1 MKLPSPLRLSGL
13 FAQPGKARIFFIIDI
28 AASDLQHAN
37 ELLNMPHQQSVC
49 SCDWPFSYSSVCLT
63 VWLSD
68 YLTAYLP
75 ASSTGHHLCEAFAGS
90 VGYQQGH
97 TSQSVI
103 ASRVAPISATRSE
116 TSSSTYSTI
125 VRVCNCGCAC
135 ACPYVCTCM
144 HVCVCCHTLCLCA
157 YKSVQQALVKKGVN
171 NKYW

>member
-63 VWLSD
+63 IWLSV

-75 ASSTGHHLCEAFAGS
+75 TSSTGHHLCEAFTGS

-97 TSQSVI
+97 SSQSVI
-103 ASRVAPISATRSE
+103 TSRVAPISATRSE

-125 VRVCNCGCAC
+125 VRVCNCCCAC
-135 ACPYVCTCM
+135 AYLYVCTRMC
-144 HVCVCCHTLCLCA
+144 VCVLSYPVPMCIQICTTSTC
-157 YKSVQQALVKKGVN
+157 
-171 NKYW
+171 